1 MSWTRMSG
9 ISWIALFGLISS
21 LVLAGCSSGELP
33 SLATTAVTA
42 DPKPVILL
50 TGFEP
55 FGDKRPPNPSWEAV
69 SDLDGT
75 DWRDYR
81 IVAYQ
86 LPVIWGEPLKQL
98 QEQIDKHH
106 PVAIFSFGQGAPG
119 TFAIESRAGNLRGEI
134 RDNSGQLPPAPTI
147 TSDGPPEFRSSFD
160 CQKVADELAGKGY
173 PIRVSNQAGRYL
185 CEETLY
191 SLELTRSQRHPDLTV
206 SFCHVPPLGTLTE
219 TQENGTTRGR
229 IVDEDYIRQFV
240 LDYLGAWQKTS
251 ASQTATAGTRQKS
264 LDESPNPELPAVKKL
279 IDDYFKS
286 WSEQRMKDYG
296 NCFAEGSVIQ
306 EISRSG
312 DIHTQ
317 MKGPFV
323 ATQTT
328 YHKMALFRA
337 VEVPVR
343 TDITF
348 EADLARAVVYWKL
361 TAGPRIQFGYDHFT
375 LIKQGGQ
382 WKIVNLVFYG
392 KKDPE

>member
-1 MSWTRMSG
+1 MSWGRISE
-9 ISWIALFGLISS
+9 ISWNAAYGLISS
-21 LVLAGCSSGELP
+21 VILAGCSTGELP
-33 SLATTAVTA
+33 SLATSAVPA

-55 FGDKRPPNPSWEAV
+55 FGDKRPPNPSWEGV
-69 SDLDGT
+69 RDLDGT
-75 DWRDYR
+75 DWMNYR
-81 IVAYQ
+81 IVAHQ
-86 LPVIWGEPLKQL
+86 LPVVWGEPLKQL
-98 QEQIDKHH
+98 QEQIDKYH
-106 PVAIFSFGQGAPG
+106 PVAVFSFGQGAPG

-134 RDNSGQLPPAPTI
+134 PDNAGQMPPAPTI
-147 TSDGPPEFRSSFD
+147 TSDGPQEFRASFD
-160 CQKVADELAGKGY
+160 CQKVAETLAGKGY

-191 SLELTRSQRHPDLTV
+191 SLELTRSQHHPELTV

-219 TQENGTTRGR
+219 IQENGTTRGR
-229 IVDEDYIRQFV
+229 IVDKDYVQQFV
-240 LDYLGAWQKTS
+240 LDYLGAWQTTS
-251 ASQTATAGTRQKS
+251 TSQKS
-264 LDESPNPELPAVKKL
+264 AVVSSQKPTGESPNPELPAVKKL
-279 IDDYFKS
+279 IEDYFKS

-296 NCFAEGSVIQ
+296 NCFAEDSVIQ

-375 LIKQGGQ
+375 LIKQSGQ